1 MTAARIVLPPGAVR
15 ALAGTF
21 DNNFRAI
28 EKAFGVRVSAREE
41 EVNVRGEPPAVDA
54 CIGFLDELAELH
66 RAGFTLGGR
75 EIATACRVARE
86 EPGVPLVKHFRSA
99 GIGGRGQK
107 RVLPRTARQREYIE
121 AIRRDDVV
129 FAIGPAGTGKTYL
142 AVAMAVQALSES
154 RVRRLILCRPAVEAG
169 ERLGFL
175 PGDMVQKVDPYLRPL
190 YDALY
195 DLWNADRARRL
206 IDQGVVEVAPLAFM
220 RGRTLNQSFIILD
233 EAQNTTPEQMKM
245 LLTRIGEGSKA
256 VINGDVTQVDLP
268 SDRTSG
274 LLHARDVVA
283 GTEGITFVHFD
294 RNDVVRHELV
304 QRIVNAYERHES
316 ADGGSRGE
324 RDRPAAEPPK
334 TPGNAGE
341 P

>member
-1 MTAARIVLPPGAVR
+1 MKAARIVLSESTVR
-15 ALAGTF
+15 ALSGAY
-21 DNNFRAI
+21 DNNLRAI
-28 EKAFGVRVSAREE
+28 EKSFGVRLSAREE
-41 EVNVRGEPPAVDA
+41 EMNVRGEPAAVEA
-54 CIGFLDELAELH
+54 CTLFLDELVELH
-66 RAGFTLGGR
+66 RAGVALGAR

-86 EPGVPLVKHFRSA
+86 APGVPLVQHFRAA
-99 GIGGRGQK
+99 GPGGHGRKQ
-107 RVLPRTARQREYIE
+107 VLPRTARQREYIE
-121 AIRRDDVV
+121 AIDHDDVV

-142 AVAMAVQALSES
+142 AVAMAVRALADS

-195 DLWNADRARRL
+195 DLWDADKARRL

-220 RGRTLNQSFIILD
+220 RGRTLNHSFIILD

-268 SDRTSG
+268 SDRASG
-274 LLHARDVVA
+274 LLHAREVVS
-283 GTEGITFVHFD
+283 GTKGITFIHFD
-294 RNDVVRHELV
+294 KDDVVRHELV
-304 QRIVNAYERHES
+304 QRIVNAYERHEN
-316 ADGGSRGE
+316 AGGE
-324 RDRPAAEPPK
+324 RGAE
-334 TPGNAGE
+334 TGARGGGE
-341 P
+341 R